1 MEKSVDNVEK
11 LRFSTAIS
19 VFRISAAVGLSCI
32 PECIHKGYPAVFS
45 CYVAG
50 ILTGDFFVI
59 LVKKLAFSQSL
70 PFSAAGA
77 AGFSKN
83 FC

>member
-1 MEKSVDNVEK
+1 MDNVEK

-19 VFRISAAVGLSCI
+19 DFWFSTAGGLSCI
-32 PECIHKGYPAVFS
+32 PECIHRGYPAVFS

-50 ILTGDFFVI
+50 ILTGDFFII
-59 LVKKLAFSQSL
+59 LLKKLAFSQSH
-70 PFSAAGA
+70 PFSAAEA
-77 AGFSKN
+77 AGFSKI